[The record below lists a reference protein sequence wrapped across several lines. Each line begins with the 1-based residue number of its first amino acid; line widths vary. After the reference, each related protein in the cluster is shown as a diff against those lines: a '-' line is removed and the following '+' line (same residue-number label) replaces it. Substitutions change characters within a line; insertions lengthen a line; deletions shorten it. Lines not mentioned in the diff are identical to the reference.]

1 MTAGRRALAV
11 GSATVGTGLLAG
23 AFVLMA
29 RAEASSWAMLA
40 WGVVALV
47 AVAAFLA
54 RFRAERVQ
62 EALGLAGLVALGQTL
77 ALHAVLMVLLGGE
90 LPAPLVVLRHLVAFA
105 VLDALTLV
113 MATLASHWFPQRPS
127 SR

>member
-1 MTAGRRALAV
+1 V
-11 GSATVGTGLLAG
+11 GSATVGTALLAG

-29 RAEASSWAMLA
+29 RAEASTWAMLA
-40 WGVVALV
+40 WGAVALV
-47 AVAAFLA
+47 AVATFLA

-62 EALGLAGLVALGQTL
+62 EALRLALGVALGQTL
-77 ALHAVLMVLLGGE
+77 ALHLVLILLLGARIPAVLT
-90 LPAPLVVLRHLVAFA
+90 VLRHLIAFG

-113 MATLASHWFPQRPS
+113 MATLAGHWFPQRPS

>member
-1 MTAGRRALAV
+1 MSRRRRALAV
-11 GSATVGTGLLAG
+11 ASATVGTALLAG
-23 AFVLMA
+23 AFVLMG
-29 RAEASSWAMLA
+29 RAEAPTWAMLA
-40 WGVVALV
+40 WGTVALA

-62 EALGLAGLVALGQTL
+62 EALVLAALVALGQTL
-77 ALHAVLMVLLGGE
+77 ALHTVLMALLGARIPA
-90 LPAPLVVLRHLVAFA
+90 LPTVLRHLFVFG

-113 MATLASHWFPQRPS
+113 MATLAGRWFPQRPP

>member
-1 MTAGRRALAV
+1 MTGGRRALAV
-11 GSATVGTGLLAG
+11 ASATVGTALLAG
-23 AFVLMA
+23 AFVLMV
-29 RAEASSWAMLA
+29 RAEASTWAMLA
-40 WGVVALV
+40 WGAVALV

-62 EALGLAGLVALGQTL
+62 EALSLAGLVALGQTVALHGVLL
-77 ALHAVLMVLLGGE
+77 ALLGAR
-90 LPAPLVVLRHLVAFA
+90 LPAPLTVLRHLIAFG

-113 MATLASHWFPQRPS
+113 MATLAGHWFPQRPS

>member
-1 MTAGRRALAV
+1 V

-40 WGVVALV
+40 WGIVALM

-54 RFRAERVQ
+54 RFRADRVQ
-62 EALGLAGLVALGQTL
+62 EALGLALPVAVGQTL
-77 ALHAVLMVLLGGE
+77 ALHGVVMVLLGAE
-90 LPAPLVVLRHLVAFA
+90 LPAPLAVLRHLIAFA
-105 VLDALTLV
+105 VLDAVTLV

>member
-1 MTAGRRALAV
+1 MTGGRRALAV
-11 GSATVGTGLLAG
+11 GSATVGTALLAG

-29 RAEASSWAMLA
+29 RAEAPTWAMLA
-40 WGVVALV
+40 WGLVALV

-77 ALHAVLMVLLGGE
+77 ALHGVLMLLLGARP
-90 LPAPLVVLRHLVAFA
+90 PALATVLRHLIAFG
-105 VLDALTLV
+105 VLDGLTLV
-113 MATLASHWFPQRPS
+113 MATLAGHWFPQRPS

>member
-1 MTAGRRALAV
+1 MTGGRRALAV
-11 GSATVGTGLLAG
+11 GSATVGTALLAG
-23 AFVLMA
+23 AFALMA
-29 RAEASSWAMLA
+29 RAEAPTWAMLA
-40 WGVVALV
+40 WGIVALV

-62 EALGLAGLVALGQTL
+62 EALGLAGLVAPGQTL
-77 ALHAVLMVLLGGE
+77 ALHGVLMLLLGAPS
-90 LPAPLVVLRHLVAFA
+90 PAPVTVLRHLIAFG

-113 MATLASHWFPQRPS
+113 MATLAGHWFPQRPS

>member
-1 MTAGRRALAV
+1 MTGGRRALAV
-11 GSATVGTGLLAG
+11 ASATVGTALLAG
-23 AFVLMA
+23 AFVLMV
-29 RAEASSWAMLA
+29 RAEASTWAMLA
-40 WGVVALV
+40 WGAVALV

-62 EALGLAGLVALGQTL
+62 EALGLAGLVALGQTV
-77 ALHAVLMVLLGGE
+77 ALHGVLMVLLGAR
-90 LPAPLVVLRHLVAFA
+90 LLAPLTVLRHLIAFG

-113 MATLASHWFPQRPS
+113 MATLAGHWFPQRPS

>member
-1 MTAGRRALAV
+1 MTGPARALAV
-11 GSATVGTGLLAG
+11 ASATVGTALLAG

-29 RAEASSWAMLA
+29 RAGAPTWAMLA

-47 AVAAFLA
+47 AVGAFLA
-54 RFRAERVQ
+54 RFRAERVP
-62 EALGLAGLVALGQTL
+62 EALLLAALVALGQTL
-77 ALHAVLMVLLGGE
+77 ALHVVLAVLLGVT
-90 LPAPLVVLRHLVAFA
+90 LPGAVVVLRHLLAFG

-113 MATLASHWFPQRPS
+113 TATLAGHWFPQRPR

>member
-1 MTAGRRALAV
+1 MNSGRRALAV
-11 GSATVGTGLLAG
+11 GSATLGTALLGG

-29 RAEASSWAMLA
+29 RAEAPTWAMLA

-62 EALGLAGLVALGQTL
+62 EALLLAGLVALGQTF
-77 ALHAVLMVLLGGE
+77 ALHAVLVLLLGARM
-90 LPAPLVVLRHLVAFA
+90 PAPAALVRHLVAFG

-113 MATLASHWFPQRPS
+113 TATLAGHWFPQRPS

>member
-23 AFVLMA
+23 AFVLMV

-40 WGVVALV
+40 WGIVALV

-54 RFRAERVQ
+54 RFRADRVQ
-62 EALGLAGLVALGQTL
+62 EALALALPVAVGQTL
-77 ALHAVLMVLLGGE
+77 ALHGVVMVLLGAE
-90 LPAPLVVLRHLVAFA
+90 LPAPLVVLRHLIAFA

>member
-1 MTAGRRALAV
+1 VTRSRRALAV
-11 GSATVGTGLLAG
+11 GSATVGTALLAG

-29 RAEASSWAMLA
+29 RAEAPTWAMLA
-40 WGVVALV
+40 WGAVALV

-62 EALGLAGLVALGQTL
+62 EALVLAALVALGQTL
-77 ALHAVLMVLLGGE
+77 ALHAALMVLLGARV
-90 LPAPLVVLRHLVAFA
+90 PAVTAALRHLLAFG
-105 VLDALTLV
+105 VLDGLTLV
-113 MATLASHWFPQRPS
+113 TATLAGHWFPQRPP

>member
-1 MTAGRRALAV
+1 MTNGRRALAV
-11 GSATVGTGLLAG
+11 GSATVGTALLAG

-29 RAEASSWAMLA
+29 RAEASTWAMLA

-47 AVAAFLA
+47 AVAAFLS

-62 EALGLAGLVALGQTL
+62 EALRLALLVALGQTV
-77 ALHAVLMVLLGGE
+77 ALHGVLIVLLGAR
-90 LPAPLVVLRHLVAFA
+90 LPTPVAVLRHLIAFA

-113 MATLASHWFPQRPS
+113 MATLAGHWFPQRPS

>member
-1 MTAGRRALAV
+1 V
-11 GSATVGTGLLAG
+11 GSATVGTALLAG

-29 RAEASSWAMLA
+29 RAEASTWAMLA
-40 WGVVALV
+40 WGAVALV

-62 EALGLAGLVALGQTL
+62 EALGLSLWVALGQTL
-77 ALHAVLMVLLGGE
+77 ALHAVLLALLGAR
-90 LPAPLVVLRHLVAFA
+90 LSAPLTVLRHLVAFG

-113 MATLASHWFPQRPS
+113 MATLAGHWFPQRPS

>member
-1 MTAGRRALAV
+1 MTGGRRALAV
-11 GSATVGTGLLAG
+11 GSATVGTALLAG

-29 RAEASSWAMLA
+29 RAEASTWAMLA

-62 EALGLAGLVALGQTL
+62 EALRLALAVALGQTL
-77 ALHAVLMVLLGGE
+77 ALHGVLILLLGAR
-90 LPAPLVVLRHLVAFA
+90 LPAPLVVLRHLIAFA

-113 MATLASHWFPQRPS
+113 MATLAGHWFPQRPS

>member
-1 MTAGRRALAV
+1 MTRRRRAVAV
-11 GSATVGTGLLAG
+11 ASATLGTALLAG

-29 RAEASSWAMLA
+29 RVEAPTWAMLA
-40 WGVVALV
+40 WGVVALL

-62 EALGLAGLVALGQTL
+62 EALLLAALVALGQTL
-77 ALHAVLMVLLGGE
+77 ALHAVLMALLAVR
-90 LPAPLVVLRHLVAFA
+90 LPALTTVLRHLLAFG
-105 VLDALTLV
+105 VLDGLTLV
-113 MATLASHWFPQRPS
+113 MATLAGHWFPQRPS

>member
-23 AFVLMA
+23 AFVLMV
-29 RAEASSWAMLA
+29 RAEASTWAMLA
-40 WGVVALV
+40 WGIVALT

-54 RFRAERVQ
+54 RFRADRVQ
-62 EALGLAGLVALGQTL
+62 EALGLALPVAVGQTL
-77 ALHAVLMVLLGGE
+77 ALHAVVVLLLGTQ
-90 LPAPLVVLRHLVAFA
+90 LPAPLVVLRHLIAFA

>member
-23 AFVLMA
+23 AFVLMV
-29 RAEASSWAMLA
+29 RAEASGWAMLA
-40 WGVVALV
+40 WGIVALL

-54 RFRAERVQ
+54 RFRADRVQ
-62 EALGLAGLVALGQTL
+62 EALGLALPVAVGQTV
-77 ALHAVLMVLLGGE
+77 ALHAVVVLLLGAQ
-90 LPAPLVVLRHLVAFA
+90 LPAPLTVLRHLIAFA

>member
-1 MTAGRRALAV
+1 MSSGRRALAV
-11 GSATVGTGLLAG
+11 GSATLGTALLGG

-29 RAEASSWAMLA
+29 RADAPTWAMLA

-54 RFRAERVQ
+54 RFRADRVQ
-62 EALGLAGLVALGQTL
+62 EALILAGLVAVGQTI
-77 ALHAVLMVLLGGE
+77 ALHGVLILL
-90 LPAPLVVLRHLVAFA
+90 LAARMPAPTAVVRHLVAFG

-113 MATLASHWFPQRPS
+113 TATLAGHWFPQRPS

>member
-1 MTAGRRALAV
+1 MTGGRRALAV
-11 GSATVGTGLLAG
+11 GSATVGTALLAG

-29 RAEASSWAMLA
+29 RAEAATWAMLA

-54 RFRAERVQ
+54 RFRAEGVQ

-77 ALHAVLMVLLGGE
+77 ALHGVLMLLLGARP
-90 LPAPLVVLRHLVAFA
+90 PAPVTVLRHLIAFG

-113 MATLASHWFPQRPS
+113 MATLAGHWFPQRPS
-127 SR
+127 RR

>member
-1 MTAGRRALAV
+1 MTGARRALAV
-11 GSATVGTGLLAG
+11 GSATVGTALLAG
-23 AFVLMA
+23 AFVLMV
-29 RAEASSWAMLA
+29 RAEAPSWATLA

-54 RFRAERVQ
+54 RFRVERVQ

-77 ALHAVLMVLLGGE
+77 ALHAVLMVLLGGR
-90 LPAPLVVLRHLVAFA
+90 LPAPLTVLRHLVAFG

-113 MATLASHWFPQRPS
+113 MATLAGHWFPQRPS

>member
-1 MTAGRRALAV
+1 VTRGRLALGVA
-11 GSATVGTGLLAG
+11 SATVGTAFLAG
-23 AFVLMA
+23 AFVLMV
-29 RAEASSWAMLA
+29 RAEASTWAMVA
-40 WGVVALV
+40 WGAVALV

-62 EALGLAGLVALGQTL
+62 EALRLAVLVAVGQTL
-77 ALHAVLMVLLGGE
+77 ALHAVLMALRGAH
-90 LPAPLVVLRHLVAFA
+90 LPSLPTGLRHLFAFG

-113 MATLASHWFPQRPS
+113 MATLAGHWFPQRPP

>member
-1 MTAGRRALAV
+1 MTGSRRALAV
-11 GSATVGTGLLAG
+11 GSATLGTALLAG

-29 RAEASSWAMLA
+29 RAEAPTWAMLA
-40 WGVVALV
+40 WGLVALV

-62 EALGLAGLVALGQTL
+62 EALGLAGLVAVGQTV
-77 ALHAVLMVLLGGE
+77 ALHAVLMVLLGARS
-90 LPAPLVVLRHLVAFA
+90 PALVTVMRHLIAFG

-113 MATLASHWFPQRPS
+113 MATLAGHWFPQRPS

>member
-1 MTAGRRALAV
+1 VTGARRALAV
-11 GSATVGTGLLAG
+11 VSATLGTGLLAG

-29 RAEASSWAMLA
+29 RAEASTWAMLA
-40 WGVVALV
+40 WGLVALV

-77 ALHAVLMVLLGGE
+77 ALHGVLMLLLGAR
-90 LPAPLVVLRHLVAFA
+90 LPGPLTVLRHLIAFG

-113 MATLASHWFPQRPS
+113 MATLAGHWFPQRPS

>member
-1 MTAGRRALAV
+1 M

-29 RAEASSWAMLA
+29 RAEASSWAMIA
-40 WGVVALV
+40 WGIVALV
-47 AVAAFLA
+47 AVAVFLA
-54 RFRAERVQ
+54 RFRADRVQ
-62 EALGLAGLVALGQTL
+62 EALGLALSVALGQTI
-77 ALHAVLMVLLGGE
+77 ALHAIAMLLLGAQ
-90 LPAPLVVLRHLVAFA
+90 LPAPLAVVRHLVAFA

>member
-1 MTAGRRALAV
+1 MTGSRRVLAV
-11 GSATVGTGLLAG
+11 GSATLGTALLAG

-29 RAEASSWAMLA
+29 RAEAPTWAMLA
-40 WGVVALV
+40 WGLVALV

-62 EALGLAGLVALGQTL
+62 EALGLAGLVAVGQTV
-77 ALHAVLMVLLGGE
+77 ALHVVLMVLLGAPF
-90 LPAPLVVLRHLVAFA
+90 PAPVTVLRHLIAFG

-113 MATLASHWFPQRPS
+113 MATLAGHWFPQRPS

>member
-1 MTAGRRALAV
+1 MTGRRRALAV
-11 GSATVGTGLLAG
+11 SSATLGTALLGG

-29 RAEASSWAMLA
+29 RAEAPTWAMLS

-47 AVAAFLA
+47 AVAAFLS
-54 RFRAERVQ
+54 RFRSERVQ
-62 EALGLAGLVALGQTL
+62 EALLLAALVALGQTL
-77 ALHAVLMVLLGGE
+77 ALHAVLVILLGARV
-90 LPAPLVVLRHLVAFA
+90 PSVASVLRHLLAFG

-113 MATLASHWFPQRPS
+113 TATLAGHWFPQRPP